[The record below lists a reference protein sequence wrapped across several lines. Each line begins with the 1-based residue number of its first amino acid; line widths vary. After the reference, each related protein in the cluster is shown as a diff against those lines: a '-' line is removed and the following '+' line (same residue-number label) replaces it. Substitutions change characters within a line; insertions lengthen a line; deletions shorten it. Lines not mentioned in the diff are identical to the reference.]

1 MTTDAWLTLGVLV
14 VLFGLLIWDRWP
26 TWIVFSGALAAIL
39 TLGLATETAAV
50 SGFSNTGVLTVVV
63 LYVVAAGMYRT
74 GAISLVIGIL
84 VRQPRNERDANLR
97 ILPATAFGSAFLNNT
112 PIVAMLVPVVH
123 DIGRSARL
131 SVSKIYMS
139 VSDSSILGGASTLI
153 GTSTNLIIAGLVA
166 DSLGVELGIFFPT
179 RVGLPVAILGILLL
193 VFVAGY
199 LLKTKEA
206 GEDEDELRRRYR
218 AEFFLPEGSH
228 LAGDTVAEAGFSDPV
243 GSELMQLTR
252 DGQSLDIEPDLEFV
266 AGDELVFEADIE
278 ALPTLW
284 STIGLVA
291 SNPPGTGDD
300 QYANRLVEAVVSNRS
315 ELIDAGI
322 DGLLEDDAYS
332 KLVGMSRAMAAVDRP
347 LDEMT
352 IAAGDNL
359 VLEVTEEGLEDR
371 REDLFALTRR
381 LRGYRIQRVGR
392 AWLAGLV
399 VVAMVL
405 LSAFGIMSLFNA
417 ALLAVAALL
426 VVGAIGFRSAWDS
439 IDWKTY
445 VILACA
451 VGLEPAV
458 TESGLADVIADGL
471 SSLAGGRAFVALVVV
486 YLGAVL
492 LTNVVT
498 NAAAAALMFPI
509 TIGLVESLGVPWEP
523 YIAILMLGCSYAFI
537 NPAGY
542 QTHLMIQKPGG
553 YSFMDFVR
561 VGVPLTLILGVV
573 AVPLAALL
581 YGL

>member
-26 TWIVFSGALAAIL
+26 TWVVFAGSLTAVL
-39 TLGLATETAAV
+39 TLGLAEETSAV

-74 GAISLVIGIL
+74 GAISLVIGLL
-84 VRQPRNERDANLR
+84 VRRPSDERGANLR

-123 DIGRSARL
+123 DLGRSARL
-131 SVSKIYMS
+131 AVSKIYMS
-139 VSDSSILGGASTLI
+139 LSDASILGGASTLI

-166 DSLGVELGIFFPT
+166 DTLGVELGIFFPT

-193 VFVAGY
+193 IFVASY
-199 LLKTKEA
+199 LLRSQPLDTDD
-206 GEDEDELRRRYR
+206 GEPRREYR
-218 AEFFLPEGSH
+218 VEFFIPDGSH
-228 LAGDTVAEAGFSDPV
+228 MAGNTVADAGFSDPV
-243 GSELMQLTR
+243 GSQLLLVTR
-252 DGQSLDIEPDLEFV
+252 DGRSVQIEPQLEF
-266 AGDELVFEADIE
+266 ATGDGLVFKSDIE

-291 SNPPGTGDD
+291 ANPPGVKED
-300 QYANRLVEAVVSNRS
+300 QYANRLVEAVVANRS
-315 ELIDAGI
+315 ELVGASATDVLA
-322 DGLLEDDAYS
+322 DESYY
-332 KLVGMSRAMAAVDRP
+332 KLVGMSRGMAAVDRP
-347 LDEMT
+347 LDDMT

-359 VLEVTEEGLEDR
+359 VIEVTEDALDIPH
-371 REDLFALTRR
+371 EDLFALTRR

-392 AWLAGLV
+392 AWAAGV
-399 VVAMVL
+399 IVVAMVL
-405 LSAFGIMSLFNA
+405 LSAFGVMSLFNA

-426 VVGAIGFRSAWDS
+426 IAGAIGFRSAWAS

-458 TESGLADVIADGL
+458 TQSGLADVIADGL
-471 SSLAGGRAFVALVVV
+471 ESLAGGRAFVALIVV
-486 YLGAVL
+486 YVGAVL
-492 LTNVVT
+492 LTNIVT

-509 TIGLVESLGVPWEP
+509 TIGLVESMGVPWEP

-542 QTHLMIQKPGG
+542 QTHLMVQEPGG
-553 YSFMDFVR
+553 YNFMDFVR
-561 VGVPLTLILGVV
+561 VGLPLTIVLGVV